1 MRTLGKLALVLA
13 LALAVPALATAQ
25 ERQIQWGSGPPGGS
39 WIVGI
44 GAGTQVLN
52 ERTKGLARFQMV
64 STNGAVEN
72 MRRVALGEL
81 DYGWTHVSTLFNAW
95 HGSGKDFEGRP
106 PLRNFR
112 VIAKVDEQTQIFVV
126 LKDSEIQS
134 LKDIVGKKVALSPVG
149 SGSETNSRNILTA
162 LGLYDKVQVLN
173 MGFAAGGNALGNR
186 QVDLYSSAGVGG
198 TMPIIVEISQ
208 KRPVRY
214 LGLTDEEFEKVRAKY
229 PYYAKHVLPAQI
241 PGVQGHDR
249 PVSTVKYG
257 VYWIAKPDVPDE
269 IVERTLAL
277 VTDPANRENLIKAQ
291 ASWKGLDGDFS
302 GIANLGFPLHPAAVR
317 FWKGKGFDIPANL
330 IPKS

>member
-1 MRTLGKLALVLA
+1 MKLLGRCTLALA
-13 LALAVPALATAQ
+13 LALAVPAAASAG
-25 ERQIQWGSGPPGGS
+25 EANIQFGSGPPGGS
-39 WIVGI
+39 WIVGV

-52 ERTKGLARFQMV
+52 ESLKGLARFQMV

-95 HGSGKDFEGRP
+95 HASGKDFEGRP
-106 PLRNFR
+106 PMRNFR

-126 LKDSEIQS
+126 LKESAIQS
-134 LKDIVGKKVALSPVG
+134 MNEVAGKKVALGPVG
-149 SGSETNSRNILTA
+149 SGSETNSRNVLTA
-162 LGLYDKVQVLN
+162 VGLLDKVQVFN

-186 QVDLYSSAGVGG
+186 QVDMYSSAGVGN

-214 LGLTDEEFEKVRAKY
+214 IGLTDAEYEKVIGKY
-229 PYYAKHVLPAQI
+229 PYYARHTIPASI

-249 PVSTVKYG
+249 TVNTIKYA
-257 VYWIAKPDVPDE
+257 VYWVAKPGVPDE
-269 IVERTLAL
+269 VVEKTLAA
-277 VTDPANRENLIKAQ
+277 VTDTGNRERLIKAQ
-291 ASWKGLDGDFS
+291 ASWQGVDGDFS
-302 GIANLGFPLHPAAVR
+302 GIAKLGFPVHPAAVK
-317 FWKGKGFDIPANL
+317 FWRQKGFEIPDTL

>member
-1 MRTLGKLALVLA
+1 MKIFGRVAVAVALALV
-13 LALAVPALATAQ
+13 VPAMISAQ
-25 ERQIQWGSGPPGGS
+25 ERQVQWGSGPPGGS

-52 ERTKGLARFQMV
+52 EHMKGLARFQMV

-81 DYGWTHVSTLFNAW
+81 DYGWTHVSTLYNAW

-126 LKDSEIQS
+126 LKESDIHA

-186 QVDLYSSAGVGG
+186 QVEMYSSAGVGG

-214 LGLTDEEFEKVRAKY
+214 LGLTDEEFEKVRAKF
-229 PYYAKHVLPAQI
+229 PYYAKHTLPASI

-249 PVSTVKYG
+249 AVSTVKYA

-277 VTDPANRENLIKAQ
+277 VTNPESRERLIKAQ
-291 ASWKGLDGDFS
+291 ASWKGLDGDFA
-302 GIANLGFPLHPAAVR
+302 GISKLGFPLHPAAVR
-317 FWKGKGFDIPANL
+317 FWRQKGFDIPDSL